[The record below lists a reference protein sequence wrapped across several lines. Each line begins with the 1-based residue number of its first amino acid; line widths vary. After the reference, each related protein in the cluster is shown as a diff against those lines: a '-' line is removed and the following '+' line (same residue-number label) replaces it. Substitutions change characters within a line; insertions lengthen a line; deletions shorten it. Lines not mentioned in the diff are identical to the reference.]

1 MGAPGFRPH
10 LSGLPR
16 LRRRRLDDDRPR
28 RHPLY
33 ANARRG
39 AREYVRHTAV
49 RRSDQLTTHHHG
61 EADHLAWLEA
71 LRRGPARAGRA
82 RPQVTTKPR
91 YGLTASPVGEICPVT
106 RVVTGPPVSGASLIV
121 PSPELAQ

>member
-16 LRRRRLDDDRPR
+16 LRRRRLDDDRLR

-39 AREYVRHTAV
+39 GPRIRTAHRGPEV
-49 RRSDQLTTHHHG
+49 GPAHDAPSRRGRPPRVAG
-61 EADHLAWLEA
+61 EALC
-71 LRRGPARAGRA
+71 RGPARAGRA

-121 PSPELAQ
+121 PSPA